1 LASHA
6 GLTRITLPEL
16 DFDTEARAK
25 ETDAL
30 EVTMQARPFDR
41 EWLRK
46 DLSELIDTLQLG
58 DEQRHFM
65 RSRWL
70 ESLLWMETAAQR
82 TRGRY
87 YAFRLVTVVGAV
99 IVPALVSVNVVGNV
113 ESAVSWVTFGLSL
126 VVAVSAA
133 VEGFFRFGERWRH
146 YRALVEELKAEGWS
160 FYEQSGDYRIQ
171 GASHENT
178 FPAFVERV
186 NAILKR
192 ETGAFIAEIA
202 APPAET
208 TAAGAPPV
216 QAP

>member
-1 LASHA
+1 M
-6 GLTRITLPEL
+6 P
-16 DFDTEARAK
+16 
-25 ETDAL
+25 
-30 EVTMQARPFDR
+30 ARPFDQ
-41 EWLRK
+41 EWLRN
-46 DLSELIDTLQLG
+46 DLGELIDTLQVG

-70 ESLLWMETAAQR
+70 ESILWMEAAAQR

-113 ESAVSWVTFGLSL
+113 ESAVSWVTLGLSL
-126 VVAVSAA
+126 IVAVSAA

-160 FYEQSGDYRIQ
+160 FFELSGDYGKQ
-171 GASHENT
+171 GANHENT

-186 NAILKR
+186 NAILRR
-192 ETGAFIAEIA
+192 ETEAFIAEIA
-202 APPAET
+202 KPPTE
-208 TAAGAPPV
+208 TAAADTGPV